1 MIKSKRKKEPN
12 NNLRLGL
19 YFGIVVFFI
28 IFVSVTFRIFD
39 SIKKSTFNGQD
50 TYTVAVF
57 TKSKLHLIT
66 VSPKEGNL
74 KALTLTNLKNEE
86 ALRSLSIPYDNKAI
100 SSQEVELNPKTY
112 FEKILFRQN
121 DLESNLTTIDLIKLI
136 FYSKKIGD
144 DKVEKRTI
152 AAGDEE
158 ISATVSDWFL
168 DQEIVNEGINIEII
182 NSTEVPGLGNKY
194 ADLITNKGGNVVLVH
209 SFQDETA
216 KSVIYYK
223 EDSYTVDKLSK
234 LLGIPKEKK
243 EDMNAV
249 SEIIVQVGS
258 DKKDY

>member
-1 MIKSKRKKEPN
+1 MIKTKRKKEPN
-12 NNLRLGL
+12 KNLRLGL

-28 IFVSVTFRIFD
+28 ILVSITFKVFD

-57 TKSKLHLIT
+57 TKNKVNLIT
-66 VSPKEGNL
+66 VSPKEGSL
-74 KALTLTNLKNEE
+74 KVLTVKDLTNEE
-86 ALRSLSIPYDNKAI
+86 VLRNLGVPYDNKAF
-100 SSQEVELNPKTY
+100 SLQEVEADPKSY

-121 DLESNLTTIDLIKLI
+121 GLETSLTTIDLVKLA

-144 DKVEKRTI
+144 DKVEKKT
-152 AAGDEE
+152 
-158 ISATVSDWFL
+158 ISARDGEIKNTVSGWFQ
-168 DQEIVNEGINIEII
+168 DPGMVEERINIEII
-182 NSTEVPGLGNKY
+182 NTTQVGGLGNKF
-194 ADLITNKGGNVVLVH
+194 ADLITNAGGNVVLVH
-209 SFQDETA
+209 SFQDENA

-223 EDSYTVDKLSK
+223 EDSYTVNKLSK
-234 LLGIPKEKK
+234 LLRIPKEKK